1 MTWVKLIFLEAQLR
15 PVEQL
20 DKRPPWKAEG
30 RTMQEQ
36 LSRRRDWVLIIRDMQ
51 VTKIKRSQ
59 RVGKNIRNDLR
70 IKPFF
75 AVKNFGSERHFLDT
89 LFCC

>member
-1 MTWVKLIFLEAQLR
+1 MYVRQLSGEFRRMKLPSLEAQLR

-36 LSRRRDWVLIIRDMQ
+36 LSRSRDWVLIIMH
-51 VTKIKRSQ
+51 V
-59 RVGKNIRNDLR
+59 
-70 IKPFF
+70 
-75 AVKNFGSERHFLDT
+75 
-89 LFCC
+89 

>member
-1 MTWVKLIFLEAQLR
+1 MFANYFWYLAGQFTWVKLDSLEARLR

-36 LSRRRDWVLIIRDMQ
+36 LSRSRDWVPIIMD
-51 VTKIKRSQ
+51 V
-59 RVGKNIRNDLR
+59 
-70 IKPFF
+70 
-75 AVKNFGSERHFLDT
+75 
-89 LFCC
+89 

>member
-1 MTWVKLIFLEAQLR
+1 MFANYFWYLAGQFTCVKLDSLEARLR

-36 LSRRRDWVLIIRDMQ
+36 LSRSRDWVPIIMD
-51 VTKIKRSQ
+51 V
-59 RVGKNIRNDLR
+59 
-70 IKPFF
+70 
-75 AVKNFGSERHFLDT
+75 
-89 LFCC
+89 

>member
-1 MTWVKLIFLEAQLR
+1 MPLTTKVFNRTKMFILGVQLDFLEAQLR

-36 LSRRRDWVLIIRDMQ
+36 LSRSRAWVHIIMEVPVTNTNYVHRLI
-51 VTKIKRSQ
+51 
-59 RVGKNIRNDLR
+59 
-70 IKPFF
+70 
-75 AVKNFGSERHFLDT
+75 AFLAI
-89 LFCC
+89 CP

>member
-1 MTWVKLIFLEAQLR
+1 MKLPSLEAQLR

-36 LSRRRDWVLIIRDMQ
+36 LSRSRDWVLIIMH
-51 VTKIKRSQ
+51 V
-59 RVGKNIRNDLR
+59 
-70 IKPFF
+70 
-75 AVKNFGSERHFLDT
+75 
-89 LFCC
+89 

>member
-1 MTWVKLIFLEAQLR
+1 MTWVKLDFLEARLR

-36 LSRRRDWVLIIRDMQ
+36 LSRSRDWVLIITEVR
-51 VTKIKRSQ
+51 VTNLKRLS
-59 RVGKNIRNDLR
+59 RVEKENS
-70 IKPFF
+70 KQQ
-75 AVKNFGSERHFLDT
+75 FGWRPKKQAI
-89 LFCC
+89 FCG